1 MFQFFK
7 ILLGYNFPRIGKE
20 CDKNINWGQVNLF
33 WHKNEKKISQ
43 NFIFVLEPLRFWQ
56 ICPSFLLSKFASQI
70 KLMQSLVGI
79 SCKSQGLRVP
89 CPRVP
94 CPRVASPKAQ
104 GPKISSLRV
113 SGLRVPGLRVTRLRV
128 SGPGSQV
135 LVLDY
140 PFKSSIFRFQEN
152 IFNIN
157 HLLFG
162 NLIYLTNNVN
172 LRLTR

>member
-89 CPRVP
+89 LPGSHVPGSQVPRLRVP
-94 CPRVASPKAQ
+94 RSRVSE
-104 GPKISSLRV
+104 SRV
-113 SGLRVPGLRVTRLRV
+113 SGSHVSGFQVPGLR
-128 SGPGSQV
+128 SW
-135 LVLDY
+135 
-140 PFKSSIFRFQEN
+140 F
-152 IFNIN
+152 
-157 HLLFG
+157 
-162 NLIYLTNNVN
+162 
-172 LRLTR
+172 